1 MTQQVIFITGLSG
14 ILGKA
19 IYKEFYND
27 SNWKTFGLQNMN
39 DNNNVEEENST
50 ILFCDLLDENSLK
63 NIILSKKPDILIYC
77 DEKDNLQ
84 YAEECEKNPEKY
96 QEIFL
101 KETKNIA
108 KICSGV
114 GCWILYISTDFVFDG
129 THPPYASNSKVN
141 PLNIYGK
148 IKRDCELVI
157 WEYQSDAGLLRI
169 PLIYGEVEE
178 LENSSVTLLA
188 KWIIDKNPHIVDDWQ
203 ILYPTYIKDIAIVC
217 HGLAERKMDHCGLH
231 GTWHWSS
238 QEPFTQYTMAIKIAE
253 VLNLPYDHLIPEKNL
268 PSAKIIH
275 TPHNSQLNC
284 IALEIMGIE
293 GNREPFLKII
303 SNILDRWKQR

>member
-63 NIILSKKPDILIYC
+63 NIILSKKPDILIYWYYKIKSKKRIFFIFS

-101 KETKNIA
+101 K
-108 KICSGV
+108 
-114 GCWILYISTDFVFDG
+114 
-129 THPPYASNSKVN
+129 
-141 PLNIYGK
+141 
-148 IKRDCELVI
+148 
-157 WEYQSDAGLLRI
+157 
-169 PLIYGEVEE
+169 
-178 LENSSVTLLA
+178 
-188 KWIIDKNPHIVDDWQ
+188 
-203 ILYPTYIKDIAIVC
+203 
-217 HGLAERKMDHCGLH
+217 
-231 GTWHWSS
+231 
-238 QEPFTQYTMAIKIAE
+238 
-253 VLNLPYDHLIPEKNL
+253 
-268 PSAKIIH
+268 
-275 TPHNSQLNC
+275 
-284 IALEIMGIE
+284 
-293 GNREPFLKII
+293 
-303 SNILDRWKQR
+303 